1 MIAMSTVT
9 SSVAGAFESTQALA
23 ATCSM
28 PTNGY
33 GRMFANLPAATFSTS
48 EIDALTKAIMAEP
61 EVDPTPETEIDA
73 EENLDIPAGY
83 TYFGQFVDHDLTL
96 DDRPNDLTTPTQV
109 SSLINLRT
117 PQFDLDSLYGS
128 GPATS
133 AKLYNADFMH
143 LLEGK
148 LLTGS
153 TDTGARDLPRDSRGQ
168 AIVGDPRNDE
178 NRIVAGI
185 HSIFIRLHNQQVDRI
200 LREQPQLSSAEV
212 FALARKAVVAQYQQ
226 LVVSDYLPKIID
238 RRVLDRVLSN
248 ENGKL
253 TANLSFYSSCMQ
265 MPVEFAVA
273 AYRFGHSQV
282 RGLYRI
288 NSEVDRLPVF
298 SGSFGTPGIDL
309 VGFSAAPS
317 NFGIDWSRFFSRS
330 GRAETGVQ
338 SSYKIDASITN
349 SLSLLPLPVTSAGPA
364 DLAKRNL
371 LRSSQLGLPT
381 GQDVARALGVRVL
394 RDDEILIGKVTGVAT
409 EATAITKLAP
419 SLAGKTPLWA
429 YILAESTASAYRVV
443 DGAIVGQQRAPFRL
457 GPVGSQI
464 VAETFVGLL
473 ASDPNSIINTQQT
486 RAQASSLRQLFDQIS
501 QNISVSSESES
512 PRRVQPRRDEPAQR
526 DSQSQRDLQAPRDR
540 QATRREDQEP
550 RRKNQQPRDQR
561 RRN

>member
-1 MIAMSTVT
+1 
-9 SSVAGAFESTQALA
+9 
-23 ATCSM
+23 
-28 PTNGY
+28 
-33 GRMFANLPAATFSTS
+33 
-48 EIDALTKAIMAEP
+48 IMAEP
-61 EVDPTPETEIDA
+61 ETNPTPENEIDA

-133 AKLYNADFMH
+133 AKLYNADSMH

-185 HSIFIRLHNQQVDRI
+185 HSMFIRLHNQQVDGI
-200 LREQPQLSSAEV
+200 LREQSQLSSTEV

-248 ENGKL
+248 N
-253 TANLSFYSSCMQ
+253 N
-265 MPVEFAVA
+265 EFAVA

-338 SSYKIDASITN
+338 LSYKIDASITN

-394 RDDEILIGKVTGVAT
+394 RDDEILIGKATGVAT

-473 ASDPNSIINTQQT
+473 ASDPNSIINTQQS

-501 QNISVSSESES
+501 QNVSVSKESES
-512 PRRVQPRRDEPAQR
+512 PRRVQPRRDEP
-526 DSQSQRDLQAPRDR
+526 
-540 QATRREDQEP
+540 RRE
-550 RRKNQQPRDQR
+550 NQQSRDQR

>member
-1 MIAMSTVT
+1 MLSKRTISISIIAISVAT
-9 SSVAGAFESTQALA
+9 SSIVGAFESTQALA

-33 GRMFANLPAATFSTS
+33 GRMFSNLPAATFSSS
-48 EIDALTKAIMAEP
+48 EIDALTKSIMAEP
-61 EVDPTPETEIDA
+61 ETNPTPENEIDA

-133 AKLYNADFMH
+133 AKLYNADSMH

-185 HSIFIRLHNQQVDRI
+185 HSMFIRLHNLQVDRI
-200 LREQPQLSSAEV
+200 LREQSQLSSTEV

-226 LVVSDYLPKIID
+226 LVVLDYLPKIID

-248 ENGKL
+248 NNGSL
-253 TANLSFYSSCMQ
+253 TANSSVYSPCMQ

-330 GRAETGVQ
+330 GRAETDVQ

-394 RDDEILIGKVTGVAT
+394 RDDEILIGKATGVAT

-473 ASDPNSIINTQQT
+473 ASDPNSIINTQQS
-486 RAQASSLRQLFDQIS
+486 RAQASTLRQLFDQIS
-501 QNISVSSESES
+501 QNISANTQSES
-512 PRRVQPRRDEPAQR
+512 PRQVQPRRDGLAQR
-526 DSQSQRDLQAPRDR
+526 DRLTPRR
-540 QATRREDQEP
+540 NEQEP
-550 RRKNQQPRDQR
+550 RRENQQSRDQR

>member
-1 MIAMSTVT
+1 
-9 SSVAGAFESTQALA
+9 
-23 ATCSM
+23 
-28 PTNGY
+28 
-33 GRMFANLPAATFSTS
+33 
-48 EIDALTKAIMAEP
+48 
-61 EVDPTPETEIDA
+61 
-73 EENLDIPAGY
+73 
-83 TYFGQFVDHDLTL
+83 
-96 DDRPNDLTTPTQV
+96 
-109 SSLINLRT
+109 
-117 PQFDLDSLYGS
+117 
-128 GPATS
+128 
-133 AKLYNADFMH
+133 
-143 LLEGK
+143 
-148 LLTGS
+148 
-153 TDTGARDLPRDSRGQ
+153 
-168 AIVGDPRNDE
+168 
-178 NRIVAGI
+178 
-185 HSIFIRLHNQQVDRI
+185 
-200 LREQPQLSSAEV
+200 
-212 FALARKAVVAQYQQ
+212 
-226 LVVSDYLPKIID
+226 
-238 RRVLDRVLSN
+238 
-248 ENGKL
+248 
-253 TANLSFYSSCMQ
+253 MQ

-330 GRAETGVQ
+330 GRAETDVQ

-394 RDDEILIGKVTGVAT
+394 RDDEILIGKATGVAT

-473 ASDPNSIINTQQT
+473 ASDPNSIINTQQS
-486 RAQASSLRQLFDQIS
+486 RAQASTLRQLFDQIS
-501 QNISVSSESES
+501 QNISANTQSES
-512 PRRVQPRRDEPAQR
+512 PRQVQPRRDGLAQR
-526 DSQSQRDLQAPRDR
+526 DRLTPRR
-540 QATRREDQEP
+540 NEQEP
-550 RRKNQQPRDQR
+550 RRENQQSRDQR

>member
-1 MIAMSTVT
+1 MLSKRTISISIIAISVAT
-9 SSVAGAFESTQALA
+9 SSIVGAFESTPALA

-48 EIDALTKAIMAEP
+48 EIDVLSKAIMAEP

-109 SSLINLRT
+109 SSLVNLRT
-117 PQFDLDSLYGS
+117 PQFDLDSLYGF
-128 GPATS
+128 GPTTS
-133 AKLYNADFMH
+133 AKLYNADSMH

-185 HSIFIRLHNQQVDRI
+185 QSMFIRLHNQQVDRI
-200 LREQPQLSSAEV
+200 LREQPQLSNTEV
-212 FALARKAVVAQYQQ
+212 FSLARKAVVAQYQQ
-226 LVVSDYLPKIID
+226 LVVLDYLPKIID

-248 ENGKL
+248 NNGSL
-253 TANLSFYSSCMQ
+253 TANLSWYSTCMQ

-309 VGFSAAPS
+309 VGFSSAPS
-317 NFGIDWSRFFSRS
+317 NFGIEWSRFFSRS

-338 SSYKIDASITN
+338 LSYKIDASITN

-381 GQDVARALGVRVL
+381 GQDVARALGVKVL
-394 RDDEILIGKVTGVAT
+394 RDDEILIGKATGVAT

-473 ASDPNSIINTQQT
+473 ASDPNSIINTEQS

-501 QNISVSSESES
+501 QNVSVSKESES
-512 PRRVQPRRDEPAQR
+512 PRQVQPRRDGLAQR
-526 DSQSQRDLQAPRDR
+526 DRLTPRR
-540 QATRREDQEP
+540 NDQEP
-550 RRKNQQPRDQR
+550 RRENQQPRDQR

>member
-1 MIAMSTVT
+1 MLSKRTISISIIAISVAT
-9 SSVAGAFESTQALA
+9 SSIVGAFESTPALA

-33 GRMFANLPAATFSTS
+33 GRMFANLPSATFSTS
-48 EIDALTKAIMAEP
+48 EIDVLSKAIMAEP
-61 EVDPTPETEIDA
+61 EADPTPETEIDA

-133 AKLYNADFMH
+133 AKLYNADSMH

-185 HSIFIRLHNQQVDRI
+185 HSMFIRLHNQQVDGI
-200 LREQPQLSSAEV
+200 LREQSQISSAEV
-212 FALARKAVVAQYQQ
+212 FTLARKAVVAQYQQ
-226 LVVSDYLPKIID
+226 LVVLDYLPKTVD

-248 ENGKL
+248 NNGSL
-253 TANLSFYSSCMQ
+253 TANLSWYSTCMQ

-309 VGFSAAPS
+309 VGFSPAPS

-338 SSYKIDASITN
+338 LSYKIDASITN

-381 GQDVARALGVRVL
+381 GQDVARALGVKVL
-394 RDDEILIGKVTGVAT
+394 RDDEILIGKATGVAT

-473 ASDPNSIINTQQT
+473 ASDPNSIINTQQS

-501 QNISVSSESES
+501 QNISVSKESES
-512 PRRVQPRRDEPAQR
+512 PRRVQPRRDEPRR
-526 DSQSQRDLQAPRDR
+526 D
-540 QATRREDQEP
+540 EP
-550 RRKNQQPRDQR
+550 RRDEPRRENQQPRDQR

>member
-1 MIAMSTVT
+1 MIRKRILTISMIVMSTIT

-96 DDRPNDLTTPTQV
+96 DDRPNDLTSATDV
-109 SSLINLRT
+109 SSLVNLRT

-128 GPATS
+128 GPVTS
-133 AKLYNADFMH
+133 AKLYNADAMH

-185 HSIFIRLHNQQVDRI
+185 HSMFIRLHNQQVDRI
-200 LREQPQLSSAEV
+200 LREQPQLSNTEV
-212 FALARKAVVAQYQQ
+212 FSNARKAVVAQYQQ
-226 LVVSDYLPKIID
+226 LVVLDYLPKIID
-238 RRVLDRVLSN
+238 RRILERVLSN
-248 ENGKL
+248 NNGSL

-330 GRAETGVQ
+330 GRSETGVQ

-364 DLAKRNL
+364 NLAKRNL

-394 RDDEILIGKVTGVAT
+394 RDDEILIGKATGVAT
-409 EATAITKLAP
+409 EATPITKLAP

-429 YILAESTASAYRVV
+429 YILAESTALAYRVV
-443 DGAIVGQQRAPFRL
+443 DGAIVGQQRGPFRL

-464 VAETFVGLL
+464 VAEAFVGLL

-501 QNISVSSESES
+501 QNISVSTESES

-526 DSQSQRDLQAPRDR
+526 DR
-540 QATRREDQEP
+540 QATRREDREA
-550 RRKNQQPRDQR
+550 RRENQQPRDQR

>member
-1 MIAMSTVT
+1 MLSKRTISISIIAISVAT
-9 SSVAGAFESTQALA
+9 SSIVGAFESTQALA

-33 GRMFANLPAATFSTS
+33 GRMFSNLPAATFSSS

-61 EVDPTPETEIDA
+61 ETNPTPETEIDA

-128 GPATS
+128 GPAAS
-133 AKLYNADFMH
+133 AKLYNADSMH

-185 HSIFIRLHNQQVDRI
+185 HSMFIRLHNLQVDRI
-200 LREQPQLSSAEV
+200 LREQSQLSSTEV

-226 LVVSDYLPKIID
+226 LVVLDYLPKIID

-248 ENGKL
+248 NNGSL
-253 TANLSFYSSCMQ
+253 TANLSVYSPCMQ

-330 GRAETGVQ
+330 GRAETDVQ

-394 RDDEILIGKVTGVAT
+394 RDDEILIGKATGVAT

-473 ASDPNSIINTQQT
+473 ASDPNSIINTQQS
-486 RAQASSLRQLFDQIS
+486 RAQASTLRQLFDQIS
-501 QNISVSSESES
+501 QNISANTQSES
-512 PRRVQPRRDEPAQR
+512 PRQVQPRRDGLAQR
-526 DSQSQRDLQAPRDR
+526 DRLTPRR
-540 QATRREDQEP
+540 NEQEP
-550 RRKNQQPRDQR
+550 RRENQQSRDQR

>member
-1 MIAMSTVT
+1 
-9 SSVAGAFESTQALA
+9 
-23 ATCSM
+23 
-28 PTNGY
+28 
-33 GRMFANLPAATFSTS
+33 
-48 EIDALTKAIMAEP
+48 
-61 EVDPTPETEIDA
+61 EIDA

-133 AKLYNADFMH
+133 AKLYNSDSMH

-309 VGFSAAPS
+309 VGFSAAPT

-394 RDDEILIGKVTGVAT
+394 RDDEILIGKATGVAT

-473 ASDPNSIINTQQT
+473 ASDPNSIINTQQS

-550 RRKNQQPRDQR
+550 RREEPRRENQQPRDQR